1 MDNTNEQS
9 SIDYDLLQIINI
21 IREDI
26 LDAHSG
32 MNIGEVRL
40 SNLIYNYMVRNFSY
54 SMNHIIDHILAYYQI
69 EHESVYN
76 EIEQYMVALININ
89 RDITNNIGEDEET
102 SSEENTIARE
112 TRDAYE
118 HIDDMLVE
126 NGNGNIRFTR
136 VIVNNPRYRRDRNVA
151 GTSPSSSVSPT
162 VSNFFENIKVILK
175 KDELKKHRTLLFKD
189 VDGAVKAENA
199 RCVICQYDYA
209 DDDSVRLMDCNH
221 AFHQSCID
229 TWLLEYSY
237 KCPMC
242 RKECGN
248 YQPKHT

>member
-1 MDNTNEQS
+1 MENTA
-9 SIDYDLLQIINI
+9 IDYDLLQVINI
-21 IREDI
+21 IRDDI
-26 LDAHSG
+26 MDAHTG

-40 SNLIYNYMVRNFSY
+40 SNLIYNYMVRNFDFT
-54 SMNHIIDHILAYYQI
+54 MNYIIDHILAYYQI

-89 RDITNNIGEDEET
+89 RDITNNIIEEEEET
-102 SSEENTIARE
+102 SSEEEDNAGE
-112 TRDAYE
+112 TRDAFE
-118 HIDDMLVE
+118 HIDDILVE

-136 VIVNNPRYRRDRNVA
+136 VIVNNPRFRRDRHA
-151 GTSPSSSVSPT
+151 TGTSPSSTSVSPT

-175 KDELKKHRTLLFKD
+175 KDELNKHKTLLFKD
-189 VDGAVKAENA
+189 LDDAIKADNT
-199 RCVICQYDYA
+199 RCVICQYEYKN
-209 DDDSVRLMDCNH
+209 DDSVRLMDCNH

-248 YQPKHT
+248 YQPKQT